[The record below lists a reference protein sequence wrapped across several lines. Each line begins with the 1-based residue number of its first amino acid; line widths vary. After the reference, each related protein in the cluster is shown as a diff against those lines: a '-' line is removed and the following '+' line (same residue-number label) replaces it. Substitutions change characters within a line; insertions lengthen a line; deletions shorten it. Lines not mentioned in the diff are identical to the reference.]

1 MEQPQP
7 KFRRAI
13 PGEGLTVELGS
24 VPWQTP
30 PEYVTLE
37 DALDYYLPRFESEEF
52 ATKLISV
59 LEMGVPITTL
69 ANTMQ
74 LSSVMEGLHSADIGI
89 LVLPIL
95 MEMLML
101 VADSANV
108 KYNTGLEDGDD
119 YIKNT
124 AMSTA
129 IAKYKKGKATVE
141 DVAETV
147 TKIAEEKSKGLMSRG

>member
-1 MEQPQP
+1 MLRDEPTFDAP
-7 KFRRAI
+7 V
-13 PGEGLTVELGS
+13 PGMSLTHELGAR
-24 VPWQTP
+24 PWQSP
-30 PEYVTLE
+30 PQYATVDDTI
-37 DALDYYLPRFESEEF
+37 DYYLERMSTDIFESQ
-52 ATKLISV
+52 LIDV
-59 LEMGVPITTL
+59 LQMDVPVTVIADTIIQ
-69 ANTMQ
+69 A
-74 LSSVMEGLHSADIGI
+74 SVMEGLHSADIGI